1 MRKGNWA
8 NKTGMRI
15 VRLAVGEIK
24 LDEMRTRR
32 GPGERNNCSKGD
44 KKELHKLVFA
54 NSSTIAPQNGKRQNI
69 AHPKLQTPQ
78 LLLSSKIANSK
89 LFAIVSGIQK

>member
-1 MRKGNWA
+1 MRLKREKNRDEKGNWA

-24 LDEMRTRR
+24 QDEMRTRR

-44 KKELHKLVFA
+44 KKELHKLVFT
-54 NSSTIAPQNGKRQNI
+54 NSSTIAPQNGKILLIQN
-69 AHPKLQTPQ
+69 
-78 LLLSSKIANSK
+78 
-89 LFAIVSGIQK
+89 

>member
-1 MRKGNWA
+1 MDEKSYWA
-8 NKTGMRI
+8 NETGMRI

-24 LDEMRTRR
+24 QDEMRTRR

-54 NSSTIAPQNGKRQNI
+54 NSSTIAPQNGKILLIQN
-69 AHPKLQTPQ
+69 
-78 LLLSSKIANSK
+78 
-89 LFAIVSGIQK
+89 